1 MEQLANLPPLALMT
15 FGATIAVIFA
25 VRHLGLMQG
34 ARTSPAASPAAAQVA
49 AVIVD
54 PTALNRATAV
64 LEDHTAE
71 MHRMAEIGERL
82 ARAHEIV
89 GIELGR
95 VREEM
100 RLERE
105 LRRAQRRD
113 NL

>member
-15 FGATIAVIFA
+15 FGATIAIIFA
-25 VRHLGLMQG
+25 VRHLGLLAG
-34 ARTSPAASPAAAQVA
+34 SRASPATSPAAAQVA

-71 MHRMAEIGERL
+71 MHRVAEIGERL

-113 NL
+113 DA